1 MRSRAGFPNMRFFGT
16 AKSRAVRACAVLL
29 GAVCCAAA
37 SASASPTPGATFDVF
52 TREDGR
58 TTNTRAA
65 VQRLMEDRV
74 PALAFDPNF
83 TPAEFSEWKNAV
95 RKKMAELAAFPSP
108 EKQPA
113 PKLLREEKRDGYAL
127 QKWECYPLPGC
138 AVPFLVLVPDG
149 VSASRPA
156 PAALCFPGS
165 GQTKELSAGEPP
177 LAPAFALPASEN
189 RNDAARQFARAGFV
203 AVAADNPCAGEASDL
218 ERFSRTPRGY
228 DYDDA
233 SRFLLELGWSYQGYA
248 AFVGKCISDW
258 LKTRPDVR
266 ADRVV
271 VSGFSLGTETL
282 MILGVLDPS
291 LFGFVYNDFLCRT
304 RERALAMSVP
314 AGDGRRHY
322 PNSIRHLIPGMLT
335 QFDFPD
341 LVAALAPRPVILTE
355 GGADRDFRLVEKA
368 YALAG
373 APENAR
379 CMHQPKYADPSR
391 RKCAEALPRGIGR
404 DAFFAFANVDP
415 RNHYFKGETAIP
427 WIKAFVDAPAAS
439 SAAE

>member
-1 MRSRAGFPNMRFFGT
+1 MMKFSVGTGLFF
-16 AKSRAVRACAVLL
+16 L
-29 GAVCCAAA
+29 CAAFA
-37 SASASPTPGATFDVF
+37 GAADAGTTFDVF
-52 TREDGR
+52 MREDGR
-58 TTNTRAA
+58 TTNTRAV

-74 PALAFDPNF
+74 PALAFNPNF
-83 TPAEFSEWKNAV
+83 SPAEFSAWKKAV
-95 RKKMAELAAFPSP
+95 REKVAEIAAFPQA
-108 EKQPA
+108 EKQLA
-113 PKLLREEKRDGYAL
+113 PKMLSEEKRDGYTL
-127 QKWECYPLPGC
+127 QKWEGYPLPGC

-149 VSASRPA
+149 VSASVPA
-156 PAALCFPGS
+156 PAAFCIPGS

-177 LAPAFALPASEN
+177 LAPAFALSSTEN
-189 RNDAARQFARAGFV
+189 RNDAARQFALAGFI

-218 ERFSRTPRGY
+218 ERFSQTPRGY

-248 AFVGKCISDW
+248 AFVDKYILDW

-266 ADRVV
+266 ADRIV

-282 MILGVLDPS
+282 MILGVLDES
-291 LFGFVYNDFLCRT
+291 IFGFLYNDFLCRT

-341 LVAALAPRPVILTE
+341 LVAALAPRPVICTE

-373 APENAR
+373 APENVL
-379 CMHQPKYADPSR
+379 CMHQPKFADPSR
-391 RKCAEALPRGIGR
+391 RKFAEKLPYGIGR
-404 DAFFAFANVDP
+404 NEFFEFANVDP

-427 WIKAFVDAPAAS
+427 WIKAFIARAPA
-439 SAAE
+439 E